1 MQEQGYIAKDLCFD
15 QDARQKLINGI
26 TTISKAVKSTLGP
39 RGKTVLIESTSHTGG
54 LTITKDGVTVAR
66 SIDLYDPVEN
76 LAVRMMKEAANKTA
90 TVAGD
95 GTTTAIVLTEA
106 LVTSGME
113 WMDTDANS
121 TEVISFIRSKTASIV
136 ESLTKMAREVT
147 PVMLLDVATI
157 SANSDKSLGEII
169 AGAYKD
175 VGADGIVTVERSQ
188 NSKTYAEVTN
198 GIKVDRGYSSPLF
211 INNHKKDECILEDV
225 KILVCDSEINN
236 IMQLENVLK
245 DVINNNDTLL
255 IIGTCS
261 GNMINTLAANVVKN
275 GLKFCNV
282 PPPNF
287 GYKQHELMQ
296 DIALA
301 VGATYFSE
309 KTGDDLSLVMPKD
322 LGHAERVVIG
332 RENSVI
338 VTGKV
343 IGEDITTRVSELRE
357 QQDVT
362 RNKGERDFIN
372 TRIASLAGGIGCI
385 YVGGDSDI
393 EQKEKFDRVDDSVCA
408 VRSALQ
414 EGILPGGGLALWNLA
429 PVIQDSYDDDN
440 EEIADRILREALRA
454 PLVQILT
461 NAGKDAYSVMGEED
475 LIDATHGYD
484 AKNECYGD
492 MFEMGVIDP
501 LKVTKNALINASSVA
516 TTILSTNAIITHA
529 RAL

>member
-1 MQEQGYIAKDLCFD
+1 
-15 QDARQKLINGI
+15 
-26 TTISKAVKSTLGP
+26 
-39 RGKTVLIESTSHTGG
+39 
-54 LTITKDGVTVAR
+54 
-66 SIDLYDPVEN
+66 
-76 LAVRMMKEAANKTA
+76 
-90 TVAGD
+90 
-95 GTTTAIVLTEA
+95 
-106 LVTSGME
+106 
-113 WMDTDANS
+113 
-121 TEVISFIRSKTASIV
+121 
-136 ESLTKMAREVT
+136 
-147 PVMLLDVATI
+147 
-157 SANSDKSLGEII
+157 
-169 AGAYKD
+169 
-175 VGADGIVTVERSQ
+175 
-188 NSKTYAEVTN
+188 
-198 GIKVDRGYSSPLF
+198 
-211 INNHKKDECILEDV
+211 
-225 KILVCDSEINN
+225 
-236 IMQLENVLK
+236 MQLENVLK

-261 GNMINTLAANVVKN
+261 GNMVNTLAANVVKN
-275 GLKFCNV
+275 GLKFCNI

-296 DIALA
+296 DIALS

-322 LGHAERVVIG
+322 LGHAQRVVVG

-338 VTGKV
+338 ITGKV
-343 IGEDITTRVSELRE
+343 ISDDISQRVSELRE
-357 QQDVT
+357 QQDLT
-362 RNKGERDFIN
+362 RNKVDRDFIN

-429 PVIQDSYDDDN
+429 PVIQDSYNDSN
-440 EEIADRILREALRA
+440 EEIADRILRDALRS
-454 PLVQILT
+454 PLIQILT
-461 NAGKDAYSVMGEED
+461 NAGKDAESIMGEED
-475 LIDATHGYD
+475 LIDSTHGYD

-492 MFEMGVIDP
+492 MFKMGVIDP